1 MLNQEEL
8 KELAALQADGS
19 YFVSLYLN
27 VSPGTKGD
35 YVIHLKNMLKKF
47 SEEEGRK
54 IFKKIKKDIE
64 KLEAFVTSNK
74 REFKKDWP
82 SSLLLK
88 SHSGRSIILLSL

>member
-1 MLNQEEL
+1 MLNREEL
-8 KELAALQADGS
+8 KEIATLQADGS

-35 YVIHLKNMLKKF
+35 YVIHLKNMLKKIL
-47 SEEEGRK
+47 EETDKK
-54 IFKKIKKDIE
+54 IAKKIKGDIE
-64 KLEAFVTSNK
+64 KVDAFVTANK

-88 SHSGRSIILLSL
+88 SHSGRSIILPSL

>member
-8 KELAALQADGS
+8 KEIATLQADGS

-35 YVIHLKNMLKKF
+35 YVIHFKNMIKNI
-47 SEEEGRK
+47 SEETDKK
-54 IFKKIKKDIE
+54 ILKKIKGDIE

-82 SSLLLK
+82 LSLLLK